1 MIFAET
7 ALRMGMWAPGVG
19 LQVLTSI
26 QLLLLRPKAVVVS
39 SGKKE
44 VTLEE

>member
-7 ALRMGMWAPGVG
+7 ALGMGMWTPGVC

-26 QLLLLRPKAVVVS
+26 QPLLLRPEAVVVS
-39 SGKKE
+39 SGEQGDTFEK
-44 VTLEE
+44 